1 MAPVD
6 MALMESGSDNQS
18 EQQSSSRMSRM
29 VAVLVVSGLIGSA
42 FLLGRGSVTASVSQ
56 SVELLGV
63 CSRLANSP
71 TNAVGNPLLGKT
83 PTTAADL
90 NSVLDQARATAG
102 LDNFQLCEDAKAC
115 NIAGVNVAADPMCQP
130 CATICPNN
138 AVPAVGTPPLHERFL
153 AALTNS
159 PGDVKSVCDQL
170 KNCCADQAGKDAI
183 DAFPRCKGL
192 SPCQGGLKPVCIA
205 SSNAPD
211 LGEQFSCMTAGK
223 PEIQMMSICAEF
235 KAACTNPADQA
246 WLNGRPRCN
255 AKIPRHDGSLDD
267 IHENYR

>member
-1 MAPVD
+1 MDWAAANTVD
-6 MALMESGSDNQS
+6 NW
-18 EQQSSSRMSRM
+18 
-29 VAVLVVSGLIGSA
+29 
-42 FLLGRGSVTASVSQ
+42 
-56 SVELLGV
+56 
-63 CSRLANSP
+63 
-71 TNAVGNPLLGKT
+71 
-83 PTTAADL
+83 
-90 NSVLDQARATAG
+90 
-102 LDNFQLCEDAKAC
+102 QLCQDAKAC
-115 NIAGVNVAADPMCQP
+115 NLIPTAGAVMTQQVCQT
-130 CATICPNN
+130 CQTICPGN
-138 AVPAVGTPPLHERFL
+138 AAPAAGTATLHDRFL
-153 AALTNS
+153 AALADS
-159 PGDVKSVCDQL
+159 PGDVKSVCDRL
-170 KNCCADQAGKDAI
+170 INCCADQVGKDAI

-223 PEIQMMSICAEF
+223 PETQMMSICAEF

>member
-56 SVELLGV
+56 SVELAVGN
-63 CSRLANSP
+63 CANLATAP
-71 TNAVGNPLLGKT
+71 TNA
-83 PTTAADL
+83 A
-90 NSVLDQARATAG
+90 SVTLARAPANQAELTTILTEAARRNG
-102 LDNFQLCEDAKAC
+102 DNWQTCQDAKAC
-115 NIAGVNVAADPMCQP
+115 NFMNVMTLPVCQT

-138 AVPAVGTPPLHERFL
+138 AVPVAGEPPLHERFL
-153 AALTNS
+153 AALADS

-170 KNCCADQAGKDAI
+170 KNCCSPQAGKDTI

-192 SPCQGGLKPVCIA
+192 SPCQGGLKPVCIP

-223 PEIQMMSICAEF
+223 PETQMMSICAEF

>member
-56 SVELLGV
+56 SVELLTGS
-63 CSRLANSP
+63 CARMTNYPTDGAGNRIATTPPTQAQLTAILNQALAN
-71 TNAVGNPLLGKT
+71 GG
-83 PTTAADL
+83 
-90 NSVLDQARATAG
+90 
-102 LDNFQLCEDAKAC
+102 DNWQVCEDAKAC
-115 NIAGVNVAADPMCQP
+115 NIMNVMTLPVCQT

-138 AVPAVGTPPLHERFL
+138 AVPAPGTPPLHERFL

-223 PEIQMMSICAEF
+223 PETQMMSICDQF
-235 KAACTNPADQA
+235 KRECKNPADQA

-267 IHENYR
+267 IQVNYR